1 MAKFLTLA
9 QMQTVFAD
17 AMRSIREVMVK
28 EIYEPVKAI
37 ADQAKAIAD
46 GVRRDADAGKFD
58 GAKGERGDTGDAARI
73 LSKSVTYQVGDSGS
87 IIPSG
92 SWSISIPVVPQ
103 GKYLWTKTEIQ
114 FNSGE
119 PVVSYVS
126 ARQGMDGSGSG
137 SIVSVNDVRP
147 NEDGNIVLT
156 ADDVGALPA
165 AGGDMTGGINMN
177 GQSISGLNDP
187 TEGSQAARKGYVD
200 AAKEEANAYTDE
212 AKAEANAYTDTAK
225 EEANAYTDAAKAE
238 ANAYTDAAARRAA
251 PRNLLDNSDFTN
263 LVAQAG
269 IGGNHGT
276 IAYAADRWILDSGTV
291 SYEAGVGMTLNGTI
305 RQKLEFTPAGE
316 TSAFVG
322 MASGTASISYAD
334 GEVTITSSGGVL
346 KWAAMYSGVYSAAAM
361 PEYQPKGYGAELAEC
376 QRYFVKMPLN
386 NTLFYGNSGDANGG
400 AVRSYLPLPVSMRIN
415 PSVPSSIVCSF
426 STQSGTKSNLT
437 YTIEACI
444 KMPNGLAFY
453 GSVSSP
459 ISSSPTYVNTVVQLR
474 AADLEISADL

>member
-28 EIYEPVKAI
+28 EIYEPVKAM

-58 GAKGERGDTGDAARI
+58 GEKGERGDTGDAAKI
-73 LSKSVTYQVGDSGS
+73 LSKSVTYQLGDSGS

-92 SWSISIPVVPQ
+92 LWNISITVVPQ

-119 PVVSYVS
+119 PIVSYVS
-126 ARQGMDGSGSG
+126 ARQGMDGSGSV
-137 SIVSVNDVRP
+137 SSVNHVRP
-147 NEDGNIVLT
+147 NDAGNVALT

-200 AAKEEANAYTDE
+200 AAK
-212 AKAEANAYTDTAK
+212 
-225 EEANAYTDAAKAE
+225 AE
-238 ANAYTDAAARRAA
+238 ANAYTDASARKAA

-263 LVAQAG
+263 PVAQAG

-276 IAYAADRWILDSGTV
+276 VSYAADRWILDSGTV

-305 RQKLEFTPAGE
+305 RQKLESQPTGD

-334 GEVTITSSGGVL
+334 GAVTITSSGGVL
-346 KWAAMYSGVYSAAAM
+346 KWAALYGGVYSAATR

-376 QRYFVKMPLN
+376 QRYCLVIDWTTAHYLSGYVSVS
-386 NTLFYGNSGDANGG
+386 NTTTVSAYF
-400 AVRSYLPLPVSMRIN
+400 PLPVPMRTT
-415 PSVPSSIVCSF
+415 PSLSS
-426 STQSGTKSNLT
+426 TD
-437 YTIEACI
+437 
-444 KMPNGLAFY
+444 
-453 GSVSSP
+453 GSVWAIVIDGTGFVPTAAAIWFMSINGILGMKFTCSSGMSLKQTG
-459 ISSSPTYVNTVVQLR
+459 IVNYNSDTKLI
-474 AADLEISADL
+474 LSADL